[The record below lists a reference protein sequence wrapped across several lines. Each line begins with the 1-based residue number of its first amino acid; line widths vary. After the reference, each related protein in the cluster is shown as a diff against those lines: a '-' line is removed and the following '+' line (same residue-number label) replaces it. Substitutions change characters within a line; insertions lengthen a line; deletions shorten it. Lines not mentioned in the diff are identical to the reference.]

1 MVTKTELTLM
11 TSEYSCFESVQI
23 LRCHCIR
30 IYLLGAIPIVFYTLD
45 FYNVWRRI
53 IKNTHVCLNVVF
65 LFNSFLDL
73 ILCVFLKHFLTQNF
87 TIFYLKGI
95 VKSKHKFKWP
105 YFKEFQIYKDILLTI
120 DLKLPAEKLVCLSLK
135 MVFKLPKN

>member
-1 MVTKTELTLM
+1 M

-30 IYLLGAIPIVFYTLD
+30 IYLLGAIPIDFYTLD

-73 ILCVFLKHFLTQNF
+73 IVCVFLKHFLTQNF

-120 DLKLPAEKLVCLSLK
+120 DLKLPAENSVCLSLK